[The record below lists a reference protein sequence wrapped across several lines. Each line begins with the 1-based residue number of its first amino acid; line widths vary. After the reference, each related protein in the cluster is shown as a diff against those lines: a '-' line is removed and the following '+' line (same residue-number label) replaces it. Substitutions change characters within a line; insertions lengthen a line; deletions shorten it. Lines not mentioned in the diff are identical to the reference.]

1 LIMQFGDRVSLL
13 SKIKRR
19 VAHLRST
26 LNRKHRLI
34 VKIRREIA
42 SAQSE
47 LRSSIDQ
54 ELDVVRRSSEAKQL
68 TAQAELRA
76 AIDALKQSVE
86 ARQIAAQATLD
97 GQIDALGRTVEVRQI
112 AAQARLDGKVDAL
125 GRTMEARQIAAQAT
139 LDDKI
144 DALGR
149 TMEAR
154 QIAAQATLDD
164 EIDALGRTME
174 VQSVESRERRKQ
186 TGLLEHLISAGP
198 IPYPREGGGV
208 AQDSA
213 QVSIILPVFNRAN
226 FVSGAIDSVLA
237 QSLTL
242 WELIVIDDGSDD
254 NIDAVLKPYL
264 SDSRI
269 RLIRQTRTGAA
280 SARNAGL
287 KLARG
292 AFVAYIDSDNL
303 WYPSYLMEITR
314 ALQSDP
320 QADVA
325 YGVLV
330 SEGHGLDERC
340 LLFEPFNRGRLEE
353 GNYID
358 LNVVLHRVSL
368 VARYGGFD
376 ETLDRLMD
384 WDLLLRYTQHGPAKA
399 VPVLAARYR
408 TVDALRITDNLPLEP
423 SRLTIKKKW
432 YPPTNLQASPRV
444 LYVLWHYPQLS
455 ETYIETEILCMR
467 RWGVHIEVWRAESA
481 ASPHPTT
488 VRIHTGTLAD
498 AVREARPDLI
508 HVHWLSVAMSQERE
522 LTDLN
527 IPTTVRMHGFDATA
541 EGLHSLLA
549 RPWLRSV
556 YAFPS
561 QLSWLV
567 DADPRVKVIP
577 AVFESGLFRPSK
589 TRDRRMVL
597 RAGPALPSKDLP
609 FFFQMAKRLPDFR
622 FVYAGVT
629 CKFAESYVDEL
640 RELRLSMK
648 SPVELM
654 FDLPR
659 PEVADLIGQAGI
671 FLHTTD
677 PPGSDHAHPLGM
689 PVSIAEAMA
698 TGAYV
703 LARDAPEFSDYLGD
717 TGELY
722 RDADHAAQLIAST
735 ASWTDEDWKEVASR
749 AVLRAYTLYAD
760 ETTLRPIYEDWR
772 RLARTKRAAS
782 G

>member
-1 LIMQFGDRVSLL
+1 LITQFGERVSLL

-47 LRSSIDQ
+47 LRSSIDR
-54 ELDVVRRSSEAKQL
+54 ELDVVTRSSAAQQL
-68 TAQAELRA
+68 AAQAELLA
-76 AIDALKQSVE
+76 AIGSLKRLVE

-97 GQIDALGRTVEVRQI
+97 GKIDALARTMEVRQI
-112 AAQARLDGKVDAL
+112 AAQATLDGKVDAL
-125 GRTMEARQIAAQAT
+125 GRRMEARQIAAQAT
-139 LDDKI
+139 LDGKI

-149 TMEAR
+149 K
-154 QIAAQATLDD
+154 
-164 EIDALGRTME
+164 ME

-186 TGLLEHLISAGP
+186 TGLLEHVVSAGP
-198 IPYPREGGGV
+198 IPYPREGVGV
-208 AQDSA
+208 AQGSA
-213 QVSIILPVFNRAN
+213 QVSIILPVFNRAK

-269 RLIRQTRTGAA
+269 RLIRQTRMGAA

-287 KLARG
+287 KLAGG

-303 WYPSYLMEITR
+303 WYPNYLMEITQ

-330 SEGHGLDERC
+330 SEAHGLDERC

-358 LNVVLHRVSL
+358 LNVVLHRESL
-368 VARYGGFD
+368 VGRYGGFD
-376 ETLDRLMD
+376 ERLDRLID
-384 WDLLLRYTQHGPAKA
+384 WDLLLRYTEHRPAKA
-399 VPVLAARYR
+399 VPVLAARYQ
-408 TVDALRITDNLPLEP
+408 TVDALRITDNFPLEP

-432 YPPTNLQASPRV
+432 YPPRTLRTSPRV

-467 RWGVHIEVWRAESA
+467 RWGAHIEVWRMESE

-488 VRIHTGTLAD
+488 VRIHTGTLAN

-527 IPTTVRMHGFDATA
+527 IPTTLRMHGFDATA
-541 EGLHSLLA
+541 EGLYSLLA
-549 RPWLRSV
+549 RQWLRSV
-556 YAFPS
+556 YAFPT
-561 QLSWLV
+561 QLSLLV
-567 DADPRVKVIP
+567 EDDPRVKAVP
-577 AVFESGLFRPSK
+577 AVFESSLFRPSK
-589 TRDRRMVL
+589 TKERRLVV
-597 RAGPALPSKDLP
+597 RAGPAMPSKDLP
-609 FFFQMAKRLPDFR
+609 FFFEMAKRLPDFR
-622 FVYAGVT
+622 FVFAGVT
-629 CKFAESYVDEL
+629 CKFVESYVDEL

-659 PEVADLIGQAGI
+659 PQVADLIGRAGI
-671 FLHTTD
+671 FLHTID
-677 PPGSDHAHPLGM
+677 PHGSEHAHPLGM

-703 LARDAPEFSDYLGD
+703 LARDAPEFSDYLADAGAV
-717 TGELY
+717 Y
-722 RDADHAAQLIAST
+722 RDADHAAELIAST
-735 ASWTDEDWKEVASR
+735 ASWTDENWKDLESR
-749 AVLRAYTLYAD
+749 AVLRAYTHYAD
-760 ETTLRPIYEDWR
+760 ETTLRPIYEDWC